1 MTEAITNMI
10 PPARREAWR
19 WWEGRR
25 LRYNLALA
33 LAGWLAY
40 ALFWVL
46 MITCNAPMVLDG
58 RQIIAQTL
66 FMGVGYLVFMGVANI
81 FYLLGMLSES
91 VARPED
97 VDHFRERT
105 WAIGF
110 WGSIA
115 LPFLFPLA
123 VFAVFLA
130 SSGSP

>member
-1 MTEAITNMI
+1 MTDAMTNLI

-19 WWEGRR
+19 WWEARR

-33 LAGWLAY
+33 LAGWTAY
-40 ALFWVL
+40 ALLCLL
-46 MITCNAPMVLDG
+46 MLTYGAPMVFNW
-58 RQIIAQTL
+58 RQVLGQTL
-66 FMGVGYLVFMGVANI
+66 FMGAGFLVVMGVANI
-81 FYLLGMLSES
+81 LYLLGMVTES
-91 VARPED
+91 IARPQD

-110 WGSIA
+110 WGSIV

-123 VFAVFLA
+123 VFAMFLA